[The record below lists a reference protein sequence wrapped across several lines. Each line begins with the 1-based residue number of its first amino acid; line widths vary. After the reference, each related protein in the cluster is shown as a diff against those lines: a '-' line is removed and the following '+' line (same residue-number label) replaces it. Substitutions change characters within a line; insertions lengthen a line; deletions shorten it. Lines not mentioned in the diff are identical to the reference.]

1 MNSSLLPDSLK
12 HKPGSSSVPELV
24 GSFLTIKDTSNLSL
38 TSRNALDEFGSGKR
52 IQGYGDQSVG
62 VLESK
67 IQRLLV
73 ILDTIVPDEI
83 MDIHGDDYP
92 ADETL
97 RELIFRYLKYCLNNA
112 DRRGKAEMGENR
124 ERASD
129 IFQIAL
135 MMVMMVE
142 KGKEIFEGEVFAD
155 ENTMDDARLLFK
167 LVTMGIRASRIDPIL
182 EIRKHLRE
190 EEEAASE
197 GGGSRKRSREVQG
210 GKTFYEFS

>member
-12 HKPGSSSVPELV
+12 HKPGSSSIPELV

-38 TSRNALDEFGSGKR
+38 TSRNALDEFGLGKR
-52 IQGYGDQSVG
+52 IQAYGEQSVG

-67 IQRLLV
+67 IQKLLV
-73 ILDTIVPDEI
+73 ILDTKVPDDI
-83 MDIHGDDYP
+83 MDIHGDGY
-92 ADETL
+92 EKNKTL
-97 RELIFRYLKYCLNNA
+97 RELIFKYLDYCLNNA
-112 DRRGKAEMGENR
+112 DRRGGAKMGENR
-124 ERASD
+124 QRARD

-135 MMVMMVE
+135 MMVLIEEE
-142 KGKEIFEGEVFAD
+142 KKEIFEGEVFAD
-155 ENTMDDARLLFK
+155 ENTQDNARLLFK

-190 EEEAASE
+190 EEDAASE